1 MNTPLSL
8 LLVLASAAAVVAFI
22 IARIRRP
29 GDGRQREMQQLLDA
43 ADRLEVRLRA
53 ARAEITAVVGEDATD
68 PVQDALREMLR
79 QRIWLREHGQ
89 RASVQELQEVR
100 GSIEMAGTRIEQ
112 QLAQIQQARTSME

>member
-8 LLVLASAAAVVAFI
+8 LLVLACAAAVVAFI

-43 ADRLEVRLRA
+43 ADELETRLRA
-53 ARAEITAVVGEDATD
+53 ARAEITAVVGEDAAD
-68 PVQDALREMLR
+68 PVQEALREMLR
-79 QRIWLREHGQ
+79 QRLWLREHGK

>member
-8 LLVLASAAAVVAFI
+8 LLVLACAAAVVAFI

-43 ADRLEVRLRA
+43 ADGLETRLRA
-53 ARAEITAVVGEDATD
+53 ARAEITAVVGEDAAD
-68 PVQDALREMLR
+68 PVQEALREMLR
-79 QRIWLREHGQ
+79 QRLWLREHGK

>member
-8 LLVLASAAAVVAFI
+8 LLVLASAASVVAFI
-22 IARIRRP
+22 IVRIRRP

-43 ADRLEVRLRA
+43 ADRLETRLRA
-53 ARAEITAVVGEDATD
+53 ARAEITAVVGEDAAD